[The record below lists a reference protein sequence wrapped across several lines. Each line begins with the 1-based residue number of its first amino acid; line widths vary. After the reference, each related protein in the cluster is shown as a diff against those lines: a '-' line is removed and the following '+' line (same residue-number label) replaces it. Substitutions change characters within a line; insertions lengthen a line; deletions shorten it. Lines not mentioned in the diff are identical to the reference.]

1 MKRELKQIRPEDAAK
16 WARVDG
22 RGLETFF
29 ESVAGKHPLRDEVVF
44 LCIGSDR
51 STGDSL
57 GPLAGSMLR
66 EKGFPRVTGTLEQPC
81 DSEQVGPILATLSE
95 AACVIAIDACLGR
108 SESTGLYLVR
118 SGPLQPGQAIGQQ
131 LPPVGDYSVAAVV
144 NTQGHKPYW
153 IIQTTSLY
161 RVIGM
166 AQGIAD
172 AAAAAW
178 PAASSDMPE
187 EGGTGGGQF
196 GFASRSASSR
206 RDNDAS

>member
-1 MKRELKQIRPEDAAK
+1 MKRVPKQVQPEDGFK

-22 RGLETFF
+22 KGLQIFF
-29 ESVAGKHPLRDEVVF
+29 ESVAEKHPSRDEIVF

-51 STGDSL
+51 STGDAL

-81 DSEQVGPILATLSE
+81 DSEQVGPIATALSE

-108 SESTGLYLVR
+108 AESTGLYLVR
-118 SGPLQPGQAIGQQ
+118 NGPLQPGQAIGQQ
-131 LPPVGDYSVAAVV
+131 LPPVGDCSVAAVV

-166 AQGIAD
+166 ARAIAD
-172 AAAAAW
+172 AASAAW
-178 PAASSDMPE
+178 PAAAGE
-187 EGGTGGGQF
+187 EPGETETDSLF
-196 GFASRSASSR
+196 GFASGPAL
-206 RDNDAS
+206 